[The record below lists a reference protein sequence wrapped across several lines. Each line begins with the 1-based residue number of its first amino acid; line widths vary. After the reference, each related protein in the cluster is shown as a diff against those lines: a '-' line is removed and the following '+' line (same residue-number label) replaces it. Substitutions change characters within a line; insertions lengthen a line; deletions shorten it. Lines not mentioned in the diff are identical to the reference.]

1 MILACPVCGQP
12 LTPDSGA
19 LKCPSGHSF
28 DVARQHYVNL
38 LLSNASGGK
47 RHGDDRAMV
56 RARTEFLDAGYY
68 DAFRD
73 AVTAAAAEL
82 IPRGSPVIDAGCG
95 EGFYTSAVRR
105 AVGADMCGADISK
118 TALIA
123 AARRDPELTLCAA
136 GVNRLPAADGPC
148 AGVLNIFAPCCESEF
163 SRVLRPGG
171 VLIRGVPTERHL
183 WGLKSA
189 VYAEPYLNS
198 PPEEEL
204 GGFELAARR
213 DVTYNITLKSQS
225 DIHNLFMMTP
235 YYYKTGQ
242 RDQEKLEAL
251 LSLETE
257 LGFAVLIYRKRK
269 KR

>member
-1 MILACPVCGQP
+1 VWGE
-12 LTPDSGA
+12 
-19 LKCPSGHSF
+19 
-28 DVARQHYVNL
+28 ARV
-38 LLSNASGGK
+38 GG
-47 RHGDDRAMV
+47 
-56 RARTEFLDAGYY
+56 
-68 DAFRD
+68 
-73 AVTAAAAEL
+73 
-82 IPRGSPVIDAGCG
+82 
-95 EGFYTSAVRR
+95 
-105 AVGADMCGADISK
+105 
-118 TALIA
+118 
-123 AARRDPELTLCAA
+123 
-136 GVNRLPAADGPC
+136 
-148 AGVLNIFAPCCESEF
+148 
-163 SRVLRPGG
+163 
-171 VLIRGVPTERHL
+171 
-183 WGLKSA
+183 
-189 VYAEPYLNS
+189 AEPYRNS